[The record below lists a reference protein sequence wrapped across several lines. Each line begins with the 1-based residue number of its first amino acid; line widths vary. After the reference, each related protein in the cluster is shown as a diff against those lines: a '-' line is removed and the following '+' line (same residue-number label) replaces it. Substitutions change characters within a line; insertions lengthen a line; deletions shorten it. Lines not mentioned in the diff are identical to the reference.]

1 MLWGFMGTTNIKTY
15 IMKKDDVELIESQE
29 FFELTLNV
37 DSSRIPAAYLI
48 EYLRNTDKLFKSI
61 NQTLNEKYAIG
72 FNEITLEV
80 VPFEE
85 GSFKIPIWIKK
96 ISVSTIMENAIGSI
110 IGGIGLILL
119 TNKQCSQ
126 EVNTDK
132 GTVVVES
139 KEFLKSKS
147 TVDALCDIATLTLH
161 NDSIKDLSVTYERED
176 GSREKVNI
184 SRSVLNQVAQISLE
198 DEETTIIQTNVRLE
212 IVSPVFSSNPS
223 SWKVAN
229 QSGSPFS
236 ATMQDEAFLK
246 IMDEKKIAFAKGDT
260 IIADIE
266 TRCVETVAG
275 VRPRYYITKVH
286 SYPHY
291 QKVLSDQESEDLF
304 SDVGK

>member
-1 MLWGFMGTTNIKTY
+1 MGLT
-15 IMKKDDVELIESQE
+15 ESQE

-37 DSSRIPAAYLI
+37 DTSRIPAAHLI

-72 FNEITLEV
+72 YNEISLEV

-96 ISVSTIMENAIGSI
+96 ISVSSIMENAIGSF
-110 IGGIGLILL
+110 IGSIGLILL
-119 TNKQCSQ
+119 TYKQCSQ

-147 TVDALCDIATLTLH
+147 TVDALCEIASLTLH
-161 NDSIKDLSVTYERED
+161 NDSIKDLAVTYERED
-176 GSREKVNI
+176 GSREKVSI
-184 SRSVLNQVAQISLE
+184 SRSVLNQVAEISLE
-198 DEETTIIQTNVRLE
+198 DEETSIIQTNVRLE

-223 SWKVAN
+223 SWKVSN
-229 QSGSPFS
+229 QSGSPFF

-246 IMDEKKIAFAKGDT
+246 IMGEKKIAFAKGDT

-266 TRCVETVAG
+266 TRCVETAVG
-275 VRPRYYITKVH
+275 VRPRYFITKVH